1 MIKTINALLV
11 TTAICGLLAASPAKA
26 ANGGDDR
33 TAGSMPAVTT
43 NDAGVVGSTGE
54 RSRTAG
60 SIPTVTTNDAGVVG
74 STGEKSRTAGSIPVV
89 NQAGPAIPASTK
101 VSASSTVKHMRLTNH
116 DVTEIQK
123 QLAEK
128 GFYKSKVDGQFG
140 PGTQEAMRDYQSSEG
155 IEANGYPTI
164 ATLEK
169 LGVTPEN
176 APVIGDEEPA
186 GKGGVIYTETVE
198 NKQITEKSA
207 AGFTNVDTN
216 SQNGGNCLHC
226 SNGPI
231 GNGGTKSMHS
241 NAF

>member
-1 MIKTINALLV
+1 MIKIINALLV

-26 ANGGDDR
+26 ANNDGDR
-33 TAGSMPAVTT
+33 TAGAMPKVTT
-43 NDAGVVGSTGE
+43 NDSGVHGSTGE
-54 RSRTAG
+54 PARTAG
-60 SIPTVTTNDAGVVG
+60 SIPTV
-74 STGEKSRTAGSIPVV
+74 
-89 NQAGPAIPASTK
+89 NQSGPAIPPSTK
-101 VSASSTVKHMRLTNH
+101 VSASSTVKHWRLTNH

-140 PGTQEAMRDYQSSEG
+140 PGTQEAMRDYQSSAG
-155 IEANGYPTI
+155 LEANGYPTI
-164 ATLEK
+164 ATLDK

-176 APVIGDEEPA
+176 APVTGDAEPA

-198 NKQITEKSA
+198 SKEITEKSG
-207 AGFTNVDTN
+207 AGFVNVDTE

-226 SNGPI
+226 SNGPT

>member
-1 MIKTINALLV
+1 MIKIINALLV

-33 TAGSMPAVTT
+33 TAGAMPAATT

-54 RSRTAG
+54 KSRTAG
-60 SIPTVTTNDAGVVG
+60 TIRTVTTNDAGVVG
-74 STGEKSRTAGSIPVV
+74 STGEKSRTAGSIPAV
-89 NQAGPAIPASTK
+89 NNPGPAVPATTK
-101 VSASSTVKHMRLTNH
+101 VSASSSVKHTRLTNH

-123 QLAEK
+123 QLADK

-140 PGTQEAMRDYQSSEG
+140 PGTQEAMRGYQSSAG
-155 IEANGYPTI
+155 LEANGYPTI

-176 APVIGDEEPA
+176 ASVTGDAEPA

-198 NKQITEKSA
+198 NTQITEKSA
-207 AGFTNVDTN
+207 AGFVNVDTN

-226 SNGPI
+226 TNGPI
-231 GNGGTKSMHS
+231 GNGGTKSMNS